1 MNSRQPSNT
10 DSDRKNCR
18 LAPGTSGNP
27 SGSTQGSPNRIT
39 VQMREAFSMALDEL
53 GGVEYLVKFGQQN
66 PKAFITLLSKML
78 PRELNVSAVG
88 EPTDGEAALISVLT
102 LIDKRR
108 PSGARVALSGD
119 YLAQERGECSID
131 DGLVPENPKTTL
143 ALPDAPKGEPVREG
157 LDPPAEGEPAGAE
170 RGF

>member
-1 MNSRQPSNT
+1 MISKQQTNT
-10 DSDRKNCR
+10 DSERKNGR
-18 LAPGTSGNP
+18 FAPGSSGNP
-27 SGSTQGSPNRIT
+27 SGRPKGSPNRIT

-78 PRELNVSAVG
+78 PRELNVGPVG

-131 DGLVPENPKTTL
+131 DGWVPEEPLPRL
-143 ALPDAPKGEPVREG
+143 ALPDAPKGEP
-157 LDPPAEGEPAGAE
+157 A
-170 RGF
+170 